1 MKIINQKSRIR
12 SHRFPLFLLL
22 VILAYACASTNS
34 SMPDGG
40 PYDETPP
47 HFVGSTPIPF
57 ATNAKGKRISIEF
70 DEFIKLEKVA
80 EKVVISPPQL
90 EQPEIKAVGKKVQI
104 DLVDSLRPNTT
115 YTIDFSDAITDNNEG
130 NPLGNFT
137 FTFSTGEV
145 IDTMEVSGIVLGA
158 ADLEP
163 IKNIMVGLHSD
174 LNDSA
179 FTTKPFDRV
188 SRTDSRGRF
197 TIRGIA
203 PGKYRIYALMDGNQ
217 NYLYD
222 SKSEMIAYT
231 DSIIIPSM
239 MPATRQDTL
248 WKDSL
253 TIDTIMS
260 VGYTRFL
267 PDDIVLR
274 AFKGLN
280 DRQYLS
286 KSTRDKENH
295 FILTFSAAADTLPT
309 LKGLN
314 FNEENAFIIEST
326 PTNDS
331 ICYWIKDSL
340 VYQMDTLEVQLDYL
354 YTDTL
359 DQLVPKRDTIFLANK
374 LTRAQREKLAE
385 EEAKKK
391 EKERRKREKKGDTLH
406 VEPTKFLAMKVDAP
420 SSFDINRNISL
431 AFDEPLGSIDTA
443 AIHLEV
449 KVDTLWQPT
458 PFLFVADTVMP
469 RQYQILAG
477 WEPEKEYML
486 TTDSLAFRGIYGLH
500 TDKVVQSLK
509 VKKLDEYGTLLLNIK
524 GNAPHA
530 MVELLDNSGKVL
542 RQQPVSAEGTADFYY
557 LSPSTKYYIR
567 LFNDT
572 NNNGKW
578 DTGNFEQN
586 LQPEKVFYFP
596 KVWEMKA
603 NFEFEEDWDIHSAP
617 VEQQKLDEIKKQK
630 PEEQKKIKDR
640 NKERLKKLGRTE

>member
-1 MKIINQKSRIR
+1 M
-12 SHRFPLFLLL
+12 

-47 HFVGSTPIPF
+47 QFVGSTPIPF
-57 ATNAKGKRISIEF
+57 ATNVKGKRITIEF

-104 DLVDSLRPNTT
+104 DLVDSLKPNTT

-137 FTFSTGEV
+137 FAFSTGEM

-158 ADLEP
+158 EDLEP
-163 IKNIMVGLHSD
+163 IKNMMVGLHSN

-197 TIRGIA
+197 VIRGIA

-222 SKSEMIAYT
+222 SKSEMIAFT

-239 MPATRQDTL
+239 TPATRQDTL

-253 TIDTIMS
+253 TIDTIQT
-260 VGYTRFL
+260 VGYTRFM

-274 AFKGLN
+274 AFRGVN
-280 DRQYLS
+280 DRQYLE

-295 FILTFSAAADTLPT
+295 FILVFSAAADTLPT

-314 FNEENAFIIEST
+314 FEEENAFIIESN
-326 PTNDS
+326 PENDS

-340 VYQMDTLEVQLDYL
+340 VYQKDTLEVQLDYL

-359 DQLVPKRDTIFLANK
+359 EQLIPKRDTLYLANK
-374 LTRAQREKLAE
+374 LTRAQREKLAKKEAE
-385 EEAKKK
+385 EK
-391 EKERRKREKKGDTLH
+391 EKERKKREKKGDTLH
-406 VEPTKFLAMKVDAP
+406 VEPTKFLAMKVEAP
-420 SSFDINRNISL
+420 SSLDINSNISL
-431 AFDEPLGSIDTA
+431 AFEEPLASIDTT
-443 AIHLEV
+443 AIHVEV
-449 KVDTLWQPT
+449 KVDSLWENT
-458 PFLFVADTVMP
+458 PFLLVADSVLP
-469 RQYQILAG
+469 RQYEILAE
-477 WEPEKEYML
+477 WEPEKEYRL
-486 TTDSLAFRGIYGLH
+486 TMDSLAIQGIYGLN
-500 TDKVVQSLK
+500 TNKVEQTLK
-509 VKKLDEYGTLLLNIK
+509 VKKMDEYGTLLLNIK

-530 MVELLDNSGKVL
+530 IVELLDGSGKVL
-542 RQQPVSAEGTADFYY
+542 RQQPVSTEGTADFYF
-557 LSPSTKYYIR
+557 LAPSTKYYLR

-578 DTGNFEQN
+578 DTGNYDQDF
-586 LQPEKVFYFP
+586 QPEEIFYFP

-603 NFEFEEDWDIHSAP
+603 NFEFEENWDIQAVP
-617 VEQQKLDEIKKQK
+617 VELQKLDEIKKQK

-640 NKERLKKLGRTE
+640 NKERLKKLGRTEE